1 VNYKMSNE
9 RKKLQEAID
18 VVGKYGSIASA
29 ARELGIPRKTLSS
42 RYNKALDKGFVSGAP
57 MLSPDQEIG
66 LDSKLKS
73 ISKEKRELQK
83 KYDELLKVL
92 ENKTGE
98 LDAVSRFATI
108 ANSLEFDKIKIVSD
122 NKPSESTAVILC
134 SDLHYEETVDPK
146 TVDGLNEYNIKI
158 AKERFNKVFQNGLK
172 LVDMSR
178 SKSNIDNL
186 VLWLGG
192 DLITGYIH
200 EELMENNAMSP
211 IEASIDVYKLC
222 VSAIDF
228 LVENGGF
235 KKITIVTSVGNHS
248 RTTEKMRVSTAV
260 ENNFEWL
267 IYNFLVTHYEKSD
280 TVRFKL
286 SRGYFNYLDVYGYS
300 IRFHHGN
307 YIRYAGGVGGISVPI
322 NKAIAQ
328 WNQGKTASIDVFGHW
343 HQRLSSKN
351 FVVNGSIIG
360 YNPYAMSIKAA
371 FEKPQ
376 QSFFLIHP
384 VWGKTVEAPIFVD

>member
-1 VNYKMSNE
+1 LSKEIN
-9 RKKLQEAID
+9 KLQQAID
-18 VVGKYGSIASA
+18 AVSKHGSISA
-29 ARELGIPRKTLSS
+29 AAKALGIPRKTLSTQ
-42 RYNKALDKGFVSGAP
+42 YNKAMDKGFVSGAP
-57 MLSPDQEIG
+57 MLTPDQEIG

-73 ISKEKRELQK
+73 VSKEKRDLQK

-92 ENKTGE
+92 ESKTGE

-108 ANSLEFDKIKIVSD
+108 ANSLEFDKIKIISD

-146 TVDGLNEYNIKI
+146 TVDGLNEYNIRI
-158 AKERFNKVFQNGLK
+158 AKERFDKVFQNGLK
-172 LVDMSR
+172 LIEMSR
-178 SKSNIDNL
+178 SKSTIDNL

-211 IEASIDVYKLC
+211 IEASIDVYKMC

-228 LVENGGF
+228 LVEHGGF
-235 KKITIVTSVGNHS
+235 KKITVVTSVGNHS
-248 RTTEKMRVSTAV
+248 RTTEKIRISTAV

-267 IYNFLVTHYEKSD
+267 IYNFLVTHYEKSEK
-280 TVRFKL
+280 VQFKL
-286 SRGYFNYLDVYGYS
+286 SRGYFNYLDIYGYS

-307 YIRYAGGVGGISVPI
+307 YIRYGGGVGGISVPI

-328 WNQGKTASIDVFGHW
+328 WNQGKFADLDVFGHW

-360 YNPYAMSIKAA
+360 YAPYAMSIKAA

-376 QSFFLIHP
+376 QSFFLVHP
-384 VWGKTVEAPIFVD
+384 AWGKTVEAPIFVD